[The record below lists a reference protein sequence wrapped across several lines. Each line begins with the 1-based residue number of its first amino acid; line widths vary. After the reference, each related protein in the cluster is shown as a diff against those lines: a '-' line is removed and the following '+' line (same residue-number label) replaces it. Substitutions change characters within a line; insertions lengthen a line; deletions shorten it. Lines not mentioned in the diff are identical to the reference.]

1 MNKEDNLEEE
11 EIIAYL
17 LGEVNDEKRK
27 FIEEILEKNSGLRK
41 KKEVFAQTIG
51 LIESSIPEPL

>member
-17 LGEVNDEKRK
+17 LGEVNDEKESLLKRS
-27 FIEEILEKNSGLRK
+27 LK
-41 KKEVFAQTIG
+41 KIQV
-51 LIESSIPEPL
+51 

>member
-27 FIEEILEKNSGLRK
+27 FIEETLEKNSGLRERK
-41 KKEVFAQTIG
+41 RGFCSNNWID
-51 LIESSIPEPL
+51 